1 MSDND
6 TPADDTAAVDTPADD
21 TAADADEAE
30 PVEEEQEDVFAG
42 TDDKAKFREALAR
55 KHGGGGQAGG
65 ATGGSKVGSAH
76 GPAKAQRTF
85 RRKAG
90 G

>member
-1 MSDND
+1 MSEKENE
-6 TPADDTAAVDTPADD
+6 AVDATEDD
-21 TAADADEAE
+21 E
-30 PVEEEQEDVFAG
+30 PVEDVFAG
-42 TDDKAKFREALAR
+42 DDPKAKFREALAR
-55 KHGGGGQAGG
+55 KHGGGGKAAGAAGG
-65 ATGGSKVGSAH
+65 ESKVHSAH

>member
-1 MSDND
+1 MSENEN
-6 TPADDTAAVDTPADD
+6 PAPEDAVDETEDVAEEPA
-21 TAADADEAE
+21 
-30 PVEEEQEDVFAG
+30 EDVFAG
-42 TDDKAKFREALAR
+42 DDPKAKFREALAR
-55 KHGGGGQAGG
+55 KHGSSGKTGGEAGGGG
-65 ATGGSKVGSAH
+65 KVGSAH

>member
-1 MSDND
+1 MSENENA
-6 TPADDTAAVDTPADD
+6 TDD
-21 TAADADEAE
+21 AE
-30 PVEEEQEDVFAG
+30 PVEEPAEDVFAG
-42 TDDKAKFREALAR
+42 TDEKAKFREALAR
-55 KHGGGGQAGG
+55 KHGSTGTGGG

-85 RRKAG
+85 RRKSG

>member
-1 MSDND
+1 MSENENA
-6 TPADDTAAVDTPADD
+6 TDD
-21 TAADADEAE
+21 AE
-30 PVEEEQEDVFAG
+30 PVEELEEPEPAEDVFAG
-42 TDDKAKFREALAR
+42 TDEKAKFREALAR
-55 KHGGGGQAGG
+55 KHGSTGTGGA

-85 RRKAG
+85 RRKSG